1 MLQKDDCGR
10 NESSPKKGIPWPT
23 SYGAFTLGLGIVAW
37 ITFLLLRF
45 FENRKL
51 RNTSRLPGSEIK

>member
-1 MLQKDDCGR
+1 MMTRGT
-10 NESSPKKGIPWPT
+10 PWPIA
-23 SYGAFTLGLGIVAW
+23 YGVFTIGMGIVGW

-51 RNTSRLPGSEIK
+51 RSTPAVSNNTRL